1 MKFHCCTRLFSASV
15 YVRAWTSKRRPWP
28 DAEVLNRLRPVPA
41 CLAIAKWFSVTA
53 LVLAGSLHAQELI
66 SPEPGGWVPD
76 RAAMFDELVTGSV
89 DEGERLLKS
98 ALELKPRATP
108 VGLPL
113 GHQLGY
119 AACRAMEQDN
129 WERAVLTAGRAFAAL
144 DVFLALPDLT
154 AVQRARAL
162 GVKAYISEVVLRDD
176 EATLALALE
185 ALRLDAENANALAI
199 LDRLPAGLRPKAA
212 TTSGG

>member
-15 YVRAWTSKRRPWP
+15 CVRAWTSKRRPWP

-98 ALELKPRATP
+98 AL
-108 VGLPL
+108 
-113 GHQLGY
+113 
-119 AACRAMEQDN
+119 
-129 WERAVLTAGRAFAAL
+129 
-144 DVFLALPDLT
+144 
-154 AVQRARAL
+154 
-162 GVKAYISEVVLRDD
+162 
-176 EATLALALE
+176 
-185 ALRLDAENANALAI
+185 
-199 LDRLPAGLRPKAA
+199 
-212 TTSGG
+212 